1 MTKQKQCAYWFL
13 TINPS
18 AECYS
23 AVQTILDNIV
33 EDYPNAEYSYI
44 YHHHK
49 EKDDIVN
56 THLWGFWNDEQHL
69 KNMLGLSKGY
79 NNCYGDELGDIYLRK
94 PKNKWEERKI
104 NIIAK
109 NLIKA
114 GYKVTCNDY
123 CEKQIIYNEDGK
135 DYKLV

>member
-1 MTKQKQCAYWFL
+1 MLVINNYKEDFIGRIMMKNSMGKWVWLNLYNCNGLGAYCARQYE
-13 TINPS
+13 N
-18 AECYS
+18 
-23 AVQTILDNIV
+23 
-33 EDYPNAEYSYI
+33 
-44 YHHHK
+44 

-79 NNCYGDELGDIYLRK
+79 NNCYGDDLGDIYLRK
-94 PKNKWEERKI
+94 PRNKWEEKKI
-104 NIIAK
+104 IIIAK

-123 CEKQIIYNEDGK
+123 CDKQIIYNEDGK